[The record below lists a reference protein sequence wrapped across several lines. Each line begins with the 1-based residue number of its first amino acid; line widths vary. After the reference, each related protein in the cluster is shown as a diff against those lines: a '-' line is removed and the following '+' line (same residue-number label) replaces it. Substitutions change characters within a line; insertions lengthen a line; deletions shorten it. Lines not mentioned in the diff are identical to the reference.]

1 MHGSE
6 ILAKDVL
13 EYVVFEKHVANE
25 YGTWRIHDKI
35 IPDWLPPKES
45 SAKTYKVQPE
55 IQDEEESVSKA
66 VVEEEVAPINSEQT
80 KPAVVTA

>member
-6 ILAKDVL
+6 ILGKDVL

-35 IPDWLPPKES
+35 IPDWLPPKQPT
-45 SAKTYKVQPE
+45 ARTYKQPKE
-55 IQDEEESVSKA
+55 IEVSETVPEKIEETSDTVDKHKQ
-66 VVEEEVAPINSEQT
+66 IH
-80 KPAVVTA
+80 